1 MHTKWKKIFIG
12 LILIIAFISYT
23 QFQKSAEPTWKV
35 NTEKFQV
42 ADSWN
47 ELMKLEESK
56 FQDLKFVN
64 HFHLLKD
71 SKIIIPIPNE
81 QREFKIEK
89 TWYYANQ
96 LYILYSVDLL
106 ERDKNLDDI
115 PKLFVDKIKLSSSNG
130 DSLETPAES
139 YNGEISL
146 DGYVYKHRV
155 YRSVILRSNFENVN
169 EEADW
174 EKIIKSDRLEF
185 TKLSLYSKKGTIKLD
200 PISFKVTPA
209 NVNEEPIII
218 SSEPINKIVTLNNN
232 KEIKI
237 GNLQFYQMGSRLS
250 VVQQDDPTLI
260 SLVGNFKKYFRD
272 SDEEVNSFEYQ
283 ISNDGKG
290 RSYIETYGIIN
301 DLISL
306 DKKERAEIIISHSIH
321 RTNTSHDFT
330 VSKEDINKLKANP
343 NEDVVRNI
351 VIFNEN
357 GIKGAY
363 SGLTLDPET
372 KKPVIKF
379 TLTTVSNAFDYLIYP
394 RPKYHFIDMKSEE
407 SNLTNLVSV
416 KNLDGKN
423 YENFEIHD
431 NFEQGEQAFFI
442 DFNKGLPTEELTVT
456 LSNLVSF
463 EPLKKAVVIPLKI
476 PQR

>member
-1 MHTKWKKIFIG
+1 LHTKWKKFFIG
-12 LILIIAFISYT
+12 LVIIIAFITYT
-23 QFQKSAEPTWKV
+23 QFQKSAEPAWEV
-35 NTEKFQV
+35 NTENFQV

-47 ELMKLEESK
+47 DLMKWEELK

-81 QREFKIEK
+81 QRELKIEK

-115 PKLFVDKIKLSSSNG
+115 PKLFVDKIKLSSNNG
-130 DSLETPAES
+130 DSFETPAES

-174 EKIIKSDRLEF
+174 EKIIKSNRLEF

-200 PISFKVTPA
+200 PISFKVTPV
-209 NVNEEPIII
+209 NVNEEPKIIR
-218 SSEPINKIVTLNNN
+218 SEPINKKFLLSNN

-237 GNLQFYQMGSRLS
+237 GKLQFYQMGSRLS

-283 ISNDGKG
+283 ISRDGEG
-290 RSYIETYGIIN
+290 RNFIEAYGIIY

-306 DKKERAEIIISHSIH
+306 EKKEKAELIISHSIH
-321 RTNTSHDFT
+321 KTNSSHDFS
-330 VSKEDINKLKANP
+330 VSKEDINKFKANS
-343 NEDVVRNI
+343 NEDVIRNTM
-351 VIFNEN
+351 IFNEN
-357 GIKGAY
+357 GITGEY
-363 SGLTLDPET
+363 NGLMLDPET

-379 TLTTVSNAFDYLIYP
+379 KITTISKAFDYLIYP
-394 RPKYHFIDMKSEE
+394 RPKYKFKEIGSEE
-407 SNLTNLVSV
+407 NNLTNLVSI
-416 KNLDGKN
+416 KNRNGKE
-423 YENFEIHD
+423 YEDFEIHETFNQD
-431 NFEQGEQAFFI
+431 EQAFLI
-442 DFNKGLPTEELTVT
+442 YFNSGLPTEDLTVT

-463 EPLKKAVVIPLKI
+463 EPLKKPVVIPLKI
-476 PQR
+476 PQK